1 MFLINQAQAA
11 DFGGVIDHIRQ
22 ILTRAGAQIIAM
34 SKWDERRLAFEIR
47 KQRRGIFILAYFSCT
62 TTHLAQI
69 ERSCNLSDRLMRT
82 MIVRADHL
90 TLDEMQATDAA
101 QALQDEAVLRARQAA
116 EAAERGVPAGGGRD
130 PEPAREAEREEV
142 EAGVDED

>member
-22 ILTRAGAQIIAM
+22 ILTRAGAEIIAM
-34 SKWDERRLAFEIR
+34 SKWDERRLAFDIQ
-47 KQRRGIFILAYFSCT
+47 KQRRGIFILTYFSCT
-62 TTHLAQI
+62 TTHLVQI

-90 TLDEMQATDAA
+90 TIDEMQATDAA
-101 QALQDEAVLRARQAA
+101 QALKDEAVLRARQAA
-116 EAAERGVPAGGGRD
+116 EAAERGVPAG
-130 PEPAREAEREEV
+130 AREPDPAPEVEREEV
-142 EAGVDED
+142 EAGVEED